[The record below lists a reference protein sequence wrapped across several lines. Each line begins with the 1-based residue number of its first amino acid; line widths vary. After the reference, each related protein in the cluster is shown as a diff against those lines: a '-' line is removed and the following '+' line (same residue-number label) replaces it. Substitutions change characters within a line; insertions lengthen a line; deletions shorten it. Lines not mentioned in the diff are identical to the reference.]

1 MTNVVI
7 PLLIQKVMQ
16 IYTMIFDPKAAAGAR
31 GFNLIPLLPL
41 FVFFSK
47 NLSSEERLKPC
58 FFVTFNVIISHIF
71 PENFIYIALVSLRIH
86 LK

>member
-16 IYTMIFDPKAAAGAR
+16 IYTMIFDPKAAAGVR
-31 GFNLIPLLPL
+31 GFNLIPLLPP

-47 NLSSEERLKPC
+47 DVSSEERLKPC
-58 FFVTFNVIISHIF
+58 FFVTFNIIISHIF

-86 LK
+86 SK